1 MEEPIAIRLVTEP
14 IVVSDWEADLADV
27 DCGAQAWFAGVTR
40 RSTAAPD
47 GSKRITDTLHYE
59 AHETMASSQL
69 RQLAE
74 DAMDRFALRRVVIV
88 HRLGEVPL
96 GEASVL
102 VGCASP
108 HRVDSFQA
116 LPWIMDRLKRDVPI
130 WKRETFAD
138 ETTEWIH
145 PEPPRDVS

>member
-1 MEEPIAIRLVTEP
+1 MKDAIIIRLVTEP
-14 IVVSDWEADLADV
+14 IVASDWEVNLVDV
-27 DCGAQAWFAGVTR
+27 DCGAQAWFSGVTR
-40 RSTAAPD
+40 RSTTAPD
-47 GSKRITDTLHYE
+47 GSSRITDTLHYE
-59 AHETMASSQL
+59 AHSAMALSQL

-74 DAMDRFALRRVVIV
+74 DAEARFGLRRVVIV

-116 LPWIMDRLKRDVPI
+116 LPWIMDRLKQDVPI

-138 ETTEWIH
+138 ETTQWIH
-145 PEPPRDVS
+145 PEPPRDVT